1 MNLKALKEKRSLLMN
16 ELEVMVSELE
26 KNEEVRALST
36 EEREKFEQKKMEIE
50 NIDATI
56 KGVEE
61 MRALNMSKE
70 AVVELNEKRSKEEM
84 ELRALESF
92 FRGADLEVEERKL
105 LASNSSNKALMPLEI
120 SKTILQKLEEFC
132 PILEK
137 AKRFNSKGTL
147 RLIKE
152 DSYGA
157 AAITAEDASF
167 HDADVAFKTVE
178 LKAWKVSAQTMATFE
193 IDYTHICA

>member
-1 MNLKALKEKRSLLMN
+1 MNLKALKEKRSILMN
-16 ELEVMVSELE
+16 ELEAMVSELE
-26 KNEEVRALST
+26 NNEEVRALSV
-36 EEREKFEQKKMEIE
+36 EERDKFEQKKVEIQ

-56 KGVEE
+56 KGIEE
-61 MRALNMSKE
+61 MRALNMGKE
-70 AVVELNEKRSKEEM
+70 AVVELNEKRNKEEM
-84 ELRALESF
+84 ELRALDSF
-92 FRGADLEVEERKL
+92 FRGADLDVEERKL

-132 PILEK
+132 PILER
-137 AKRFNSKGTL
+137 AKRFNSKGTI

-152 DSYGA
+152 TNYGA
-157 AAITAEDASF
+157 AQITAEDGTF
-167 HDADVAFKTVE
+167 KDADVQFSTVE

>member
-167 HDADVAFKTVE
+167 HDADVAFTTVE